1 MLSTIVVKALS
12 QNAPGTE
19 QAQVGYKMPIW
30 VFRCKG
36 QSFRPSL
43 FYSEM

>member
-1 MLSTIVVKALS
+1 MLSTIVVKALRD
-12 QNAPGTE
+12 APGTE